1 MKQILTALF
10 VITASVAT
18 AEGEGRFITAT
29 ISNDPITFMVTDTKL
44 GKVRLCRF
52 TYYAPK
58 DRQLQANSEYTQS
71 NDPCDLW
78 RDVTK

>member
-18 AEGEGRFITAT
+18 AEGEGRYLTEILDDKTVV
-29 ISNDPITFMVTDTKL
+29 VTDTKL

-52 TYYAPK
+52 PFPDLKDGYY
-58 DRQLQANSEYTQS
+58 T
-71 NDPCDLW
+71 CDLW

>member
-18 AEGEGRFITAT
+18 AGGEGRYLTAILDDET
-29 ISNDPITFMVTDTKL
+29 VVVTDTKL

-52 TYYAPK
+52 PFPDLKDGYY
-58 DRQLQANSEYTQS
+58 T
-71 NDPCDLW
+71 CDLW

>member
-18 AEGEGRFITAT
+18 AGGEGRYLTAILDDKT
-29 ISNDPITFMVTDTKL
+29 VVVTDTKL

>member
-18 AEGEGRFITAT
+18 AGGEGRYLTAILDDET
-29 ISNDPITFMVTDTKL
+29 VVVTDTKL

-58 DRQLQANSEYTQS
+58 DRQLQANSEYT
-71 NDPCDLW
+71 CDLW

>member
-18 AEGEGRFITAT
+18 AGGEGRYLTAILDDET
-29 ISNDPITFMVTDTKL
+29 VVVTDTKL

>member
-18 AEGEGRFITAT
+18 AGGEGRYLTAILDDET
-29 ISNDPITFMVTDTKL
+29 VVVTDTKL

-52 TYYAPK
+52 TFPDLKDGYY
-58 DRQLQANSEYTQS
+58 T
-71 NDPCDLW
+71 CDLW

>member
-18 AEGEGRFITAT
+18 AEGEGRYLTAILDDKT
-29 ISNDPITFMVTDTKL
+29 VVVTDTKL